1 MSESP
6 SSRSVFNGVVSGP
19 AGRRLR
25 VLLAALLITA
35 LVAGCGGTGSSS
47 STTTVKQAGGVSA
60 NVSSLQQSYVDVIA
74 HVAPEV
80 VQISTPHGL
89 GSGVVLDGHGNVV
102 TNAHVVADSGPFQ
115 VTDSRGRRYQATLVG
130 TFAPDDLAVVHAEK
144 ASLPAAKFADSRKLH
159 VGDIVLAVGNPLGLR
174 SSVTNGIVSALGRT
188 VPEPTGAVLPNIIQT
203 SAPINPGNSG
213 GALVNLAGE
222 VVGIPTLAAT
232 DPQLGGGAAPGIG
245 FAIPSDLVSDIAHQ
259 IVAHG
264 HVVNSHRA
272 FLGVQTATGVS
283 GGAVVVAVEQG
294 SPAQQ
299 AGIEP
304 GDQITAV
311 AGKRVGSAADLAAAL
326 AGLAPHQKVS
336 VTIVTPNGSRRT
348 VHVTLGQYPGG

>member
-1 MSESP
+1 MSQSP
-6 SSRSVFNGVVSGP
+6 PSLKAFNL
-19 AGRRLR
+19 RRLR
-25 VLLAALLITA
+25 PFLAVAAVLIATVL
-35 LVAGCGGTGSSS
+35 AGCGSGGSSK
-47 STTTVKQAGGVSA
+47 TITTVQQTGAVSG
-60 NVSSLQQSYVDVIA
+60 NVASLQQSYVQVIA

-89 GSGVVLDGHGNVV
+89 GSGVVLDNKGDVV
-102 TNAHVVADSGPFQ
+102 TNAHVVAEGGPFR
-115 VTDSRGRRYQATLVG
+115 VTDSRGRRYDANLVG
-130 TFAPDDLAVVHAEK
+130 TFAPDDLAVVHAQK
-144 ASLPAAKFADSRKLH
+144 ASLPAAKFADSSKLH

-174 SSVTNGIVSALGRT
+174 SSVTNGIISALGRT

-213 GALVNLAGE
+213 GALVNLKGE

-245 FAIPSDLVSDIAHQ
+245 FAIPSTLVSDIAHQ

-272 FLGVQTATGVS
+272 YLGVETATGVA
-283 GGAVVVAVEQG
+283 GAAVVVGVQPG

-299 AGIEP
+299 AGIKP

-311 AGKRVGSAADLAAAL
+311 AGKQVGSAAGLAAAL
-326 AGLAPHQKVS
+326 AGLAPAQKVT
-336 VTIVTPNGSRRT
+336 VTIVTPNHSRQT
-348 VHVTLGQYPGG
+348 AHVTLGQYPGG